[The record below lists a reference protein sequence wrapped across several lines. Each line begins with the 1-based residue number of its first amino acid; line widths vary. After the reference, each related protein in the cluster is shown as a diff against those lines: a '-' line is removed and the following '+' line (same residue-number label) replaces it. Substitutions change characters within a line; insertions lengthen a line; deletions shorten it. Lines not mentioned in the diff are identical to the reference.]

1 MLDIDI
7 HSDVSVTLAGISNRL
22 DNARPLWDYLY
33 RSGLPEWFELT
44 FQTDGFGSWK
54 PTSRSNPILRDTRR
68 YFRSFT
74 QRTSGTIDVRNPQS
88 WEYGSSVA
96 YGRYHEE
103 GRGQRVRQ
111 VPGALAKEAQF
122 DRWVGETTERWISEV
137 IRDAE

>member
-7 HSDVSVTLAGISNRL
+7 LSDIPNRFTSINNQF
-22 DNARPLWDYLY
+22 DDAKPLWEYLY

-44 FQTDGFGSWK
+44 FRTDGFGSWE
-54 PTSRSNPILRDTRR
+54 PTSRPNPILRDTRR

-74 QRTSGTIDVRNPQS
+74 QRTSDTIDIRSPKS
-88 WEYGSSVA
+88 WEYGSSVP
-96 YGRYHEE
+96 YGQYHEE

-122 DRWVGETTERWISEV
+122 DRWVGDTSVRWIGDIV
-137 IRDAE
+137 RDA